1 MLAWVLAVIV
11 ILVAAL
17 LAFGIAALL
26 HLSGVGYTVFV
37 IVLLLIG
44 IAAAIT
50 ILVFHYRAKKE
61 RELQG
66 DSGAAGGAGDLDLLL
81 NDANRKLRTSQQGAK
96 TLDALPLI
104 YLLGDAG
111 AAKTTTVVQS
121 GIDPELLAGSAS
133 QSAEQTP
140 TPVLNLWFARQAAFL
155 EVGAALRDNKS
166 LFERLVHRTRAKAY
180 RSAFGTGA
188 APRAVIVCLSMDQL
202 LVADGGTSLMTSAR
216 STGAQLR
223 ELSRLLGL
231 PIPVYV
237 IVTKLDRVPHFD
249 KYAHNLSE
257 DEVRQI
263 LGSPL
268 SRSDATVGTYAD
280 QASRTLAS
288 LIDGIVYKL
297 GEFRVEML
305 DRENDVRNS
314 PGVYEFP
321 REFGKV
327 RKGLNQYLV
336 ELCKPS
342 QLSANPYLRGVYFTG
357 VRARVIERAA
367 NAPGAGER
375 LAAQEVDAG
384 ATQFLNISRG
394 QGGLAARS
402 AAPPVMTSTRVPQ
415 WSFLPRLLPEI
426 ILGDKSAL
434 SSSRQS
440 APARLFRRI
449 LFGTL
454 ACLLALYCFFLV
466 ASYANNAAIKHRIE
480 SAARVLP
487 KVTENAV
494 SLPSLSDLRALDN
507 LRQTIVQLD
516 DFEKNGAPWRYR
528 FGLYQGQKLNVQA
541 RRIYF
546 DRFRPMLLNPAQT
559 SMLSLMRILPDAPP
573 ATAANDSSSYNSAYN
588 PLKAYLITT
597 SNPEKSQPAFQTPVL
612 VKSWIGSGQVDDE
625 QKQLAGKQF
634 DFYGAELLRHPPY
647 DIASDTVVVE
657 HARSYLSHFLA
668 STRVYQAML
677 ADADK
682 ASLPI
687 DFNRQYP
694 GSANFVV
701 DSHVVRGAFTKDGF
715 AAMQEALKH
724 PERYANGEK
733 WVLGDGS
740 GTFSN
745 ATAGSADNS
754 SLYTADFLKEWR
766 EFLVSAHLT
775 NCGSLQE
782 APGRLTV
789 LGGGSSPLLQ
799 WFYVISHNTA
809 VANQEITSTFQ
820 PAHKFVDS
828 EAKGSLIG
836 EANKSYFE
844 ALLQLAQQVE
854 IGAKNPAVT
863 TDATAFAPISQAL
876 VTASGV
882 ADQAGL
888 TFDPDQLT
896 HTTNTFLVLLK
907 APIQCVSRFEPSP
920 GAAGNGGGQK
930 ICAAITPLLG
940 RFPFNP
946 NTSAPQAAL
955 REVDGVFAPETGA
968 LASTY
973 NTVLNKILVPNGA
986 QYGPAPS
993 APGRVKPKFLNYF
1006 NRAEHISSAL
1016 YAGGAKSATLNFSLR
1031 FIPTSGVSNATIVV
1045 DGQRTSG
1052 SSPQQ
1057 FTWTGSTAQKASLLY
1072 ENNEV
1077 PFQGTWS
1084 AFQLVRAATQ
1094 ITRTSGGF
1102 RLEYPLNNAT
1112 TFAGRQIVG
1121 SGKMVTFELTG
1132 PGAEFLAGDG
1142 LSGLTCA
1149 APVILK

>member
-1 MLAWVLAVIV
+1 MLAWVLAVV
-11 ILVAAL
+11 VVLVAAL
-17 LAFGIAALL
+17 LAFGLAALIPL
-26 HLSGVGYTVFV
+26 HGAAYAIFV
-37 IVLLLIG
+37 TAVLLIG
-44 IAAAIT
+44 IAAAVT

-61 RELQG
+61 RELDG

-121 GIDPELLAGSAS
+121 GLDPELLAGSAS

-155 EVGAALRDNKS
+155 EVGGALRDNKS

-223 ELSRLLGL
+223 ELSRLLGM

-249 KYAHNLSE
+249 KYARNLSE
-257 DEVRQI
+257 DEVRQV

-268 SRSDATVGTYAD
+268 SRSDASVGTYAD
-280 QASRTLAS
+280 QAARTLAT
-288 LIDGIVYKL
+288 LIDGIVYQL

-305 DRENDVRNS
+305 DRETDARNS

-357 VRARVIERAA
+357 VRARLVERAA
-367 NAPGAGER
+367 NASVAAER
-375 LAAQEVDAG
+375 LAAQEVEAG

-394 QGGLAARS
+394 QGGFAARA
-402 AAPPVMTSTRVPQ
+402 AAPPVMVSTRVPQ

-434 SSSRQS
+434 SSSRQT

-449 LFGTL
+449 LYGTL

-466 ASYANNAAIKHRIE
+466 LSYVNNAAIKHRIE
-480 SAARVLP
+480 NAARALP
-487 KVTENAV
+487 KMTEN
-494 SLPSLSDLRALDN
+494 SSTMPSVSDLSTLDN

-516 DFEKNGAPWRYR
+516 EFEKNGAPWRYR
-528 FGLYQGQKLNVQA
+528 FGLYQGKKLRTQA
-541 RRIYF
+541 WNIYF
-546 DRFRPMLLNPAQT
+546 DRFRPMLLNPAQIAMVN
-559 SMLSLMRILPDAPP
+559 SMRALPDAPP
-573 ATAANDSSSYNSAYN
+573 ASAANDSSSYNSAYN

-597 SNPEKSQPAFQTPVL
+597 QYHDKSQPPFQTPVL
-612 VKSWIGSGQVDDE
+612 IKYWIGGGQVDDE
-625 QKQLAGKQF
+625 QKRVATKQF
-634 DFYGAELLRHPPY
+634 DFYGNELLTHPPY
-647 DIASDTVVVE
+647 DIAPDTAVVQ
-657 HARSYLSHFLA
+657 HAQGYLFNFVA
-668 STRVYQAML
+668 STRIYQAML
-677 ADADK
+677 ADAEK
-682 ASLPI
+682 AGSPI

-694 GSANFVV
+694 GSLAYLV
-701 DSHVVRGAFTKDGF
+701 DPKIVHGAFTREGF
-715 AAMQEALKH
+715 AAMIEALKH

-733 WVLGDGS
+733 WVLGEHI
-740 GTFSN
+740 GTSLN
-745 ATAGSADNS
+745 AAAGSQDQAAQ
-754 SLYTADFLKEWR
+754 YTDEFLKEWTA
-766 EFLVSAHLT
+766 FVNSAHLT

-782 APGRLTV
+782 APSRLSV

-799 WFYVISHNTA
+799 WFYVVSHNTA
-809 VANQEITSTFQ
+809 VPNQQIMSTFQ

-828 EAKGSLIG
+828 EAKGSLVG
-836 EANKSYFE
+836 DANKPYFE
-844 ALLQLAQQVE
+844 ALLQLGQQVE
-854 IGAKNPAVT
+854 IASKNPAVA
-863 TDATAFAPISQAL
+863 TDAAAFAPVSQAIA
-876 VTASGV
+876 TASGV
-882 ADQAGL
+882 ADQSGL

-896 HTTNTFLVLLK
+896 HTTKTFLALLK
-907 APIQCVSRFEPSP
+907 APIQCVAKFEPSP
-920 GAAGNGGGQK
+920 GAAGNGAGQK
-930 ICAAITPLLG
+930 MCSAINPLLG

-946 NTSAPQAAL
+946 NSSQQASL
-955 REVDGVFAPETGA
+955 QEVDAVFAPGTGT
-968 LASTY
+968 LASLY
-973 NTVLNKILVPNGA
+973 EGGLNKILVPVGS
-986 QYGPAPS
+986 QYGPAPA
-993 APGRVKPKFLNYF
+993 APGRVNPRFLTYF

-1016 YAGGAKSATLNFSLR
+1016 YAGGAKSATLTFSLH
-1031 FIPTSGVSNATIVV
+1031 FIPTSGVSNATIAI

-1084 AFQLVRAATQ
+1084 VFQLVRAAQ

-1102 RLEYPLNNAT
+1102 RLEYQASNAT
-1112 TFAGRQIVG
+1112 TLAGHQISG
-1121 SGKMVTFELTG
+1121 SGKLITFELSG
-1132 PGAEFLAGDG
+1132 PGAEFLAGEG
-1142 LSGLTCA
+1142 FSGLTCA
-1149 APVILK
+1149 QPVILK